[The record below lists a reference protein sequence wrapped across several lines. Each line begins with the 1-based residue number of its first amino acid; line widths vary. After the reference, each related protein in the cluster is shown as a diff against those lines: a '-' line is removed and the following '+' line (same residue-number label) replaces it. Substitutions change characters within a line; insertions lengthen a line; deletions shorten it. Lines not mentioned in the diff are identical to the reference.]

1 MVRLELP
8 SDLDMVDLAEVV
20 SGQIARIHQ
29 MADGDVAGSRV
40 ERVEESAA
48 MNITLAEVVS
58 WLTVGALA
66 GYVIGLLLKRAK
78 TTDTNHLAN
87 LGIGMVGALVGG
99 FIFDALRIAEGLQEF
114 RVTLRNVVA
123 AVVGSLLFLGVIRIV
138 KNQRSKTNR
147 PTAG

>member
-1 MVRLELP
+1 M
-8 SDLDMVDLAEVV
+8 
-20 SGQIARIHQ
+20 
-29 MADGDVAGSRV
+29 
-40 ERVEESAA
+40 
-48 MNITLAEVVS
+48 
-58 WLTVGALA
+58 
-66 GYVIGLLLKRAK
+66 IGLLLKRAK

-114 RVTLRNVVA
+114 RVTLRDVVA

-138 KNQRSKTNR
+138 KNQRSKTNG